1 MTYDPVVL
9 AIAACLDYLIGDP
22 WGWPHPVRGMGWI
35 IYQFVRD
42 IVNDPVAR
50 EDGYFTKTR
59 IITHRIRGIVL
70 AIVLIIGSGGWGWI
84 IVQAARLIH
93 PFLGVAVESIIL
105 ASCFAARSLRD
116 AADDVLQPLIQ
127 GDLAKA
133 RLTLSNYVGRDTEN
147 LSSSEIL
154 RAVLETVTEN
164 ATDGVMAPL
173 FYAIAGCLIPMVG
186 AAPLALAYKAAST
199 LDSMVGYRAAPYT
212 YIGWFSAKM
221 EDVLTWLPCRLTV
234 LTLAL
239 LSGKPGYVLQVCRRD
254 AIADPSPN
262 SGWSECAYAAVLGV
276 QVGGINWYGGVAKHK
291 PLLGEAINPI
301 TAEQIYQA
309 ARLTRNCFLTWIAI
323 ALTTLI
329 LLAYL

>member
-1 MTYDPVVL
+1 MGNGNYLVL
-9 AIAACLDYLIGDP
+9 AIAAYLDYLIGDP

-35 IYQFVRD
+35 IYQFVRG
-42 IVNDPVAR
+42 IVNNPLAR
-50 EDGYFTKTR
+50 EESYFTKNR
-59 IITHRIRGIVL
+59 IITHRLAGIVL
-70 AIVLIIGSGGWGWI
+70 AIILVTGSGFSGWI
-84 IVQAARLIH
+84 IVQAARFIH
-93 PFLGVAVESIIL
+93 PLFGVAVEGTIL

-116 AADDVLQPLIQ
+116 AADDVLQPLTQ
-127 GDLAKA
+127 GDLTKA
-133 RLTLSNYVGRDTEN
+133 RETLSNYVGRDTEN

-186 AAPLALAYKAAST
+186 AVPLALAYKAAST

-239 LSGKPGYVLQVCRRD
+239 LSGKPIYVWNRCRRD
-254 AIADPSPN
+254 ATADPSPN

-276 QVGGINWYGGVAKHK
+276 QVGGINWYRGEAKHK
-291 PLLGEAINPI
+291 PLLGEPINPI
-301 TAEQIYQA
+301 TPERIQQA
-309 ARLTRNCFLTWIAI
+309 TRLTRNCFLIWIAI
-323 ALTTLI
+323 AIQI
-329 LLAYL
+329 LLAWV